1 MQPQGLDLID
11 IIHKGAI
18 ATYPLIL
25 LSIVSVAVV
34 FERLWSLRNIG
45 AITLRVTES
54 ILEPIKKGQRDLAI
68 AICKQN
74 SHSPAGRIFLNIL
87 ERDAGARLEVANSIA
102 AEAMFEENQ
111 KLKKHLWILGTVA
124 SSAPFI
130 GLLGTVVGIIKSFES
145 MAIAGTGGFAVVA
158 AGISEALVATALG
171 LAVAIIAVIFYNYFQ
186 TRISTLNGL
195 FRIQVGKI
203 RPEHERVRNSMAITP
218 LGGNDDSS
226 EIVAEINITPLTDIF
241 LVLLIIFMITSSA
254 MIESGG
260 KINLPKAV
268 ATQSESRGT
277 TVTITPK
284 HEIFV
289 DQKVVKEENLEKTLQ
304 DALTTRADKTVILR
318 GDKDVLLG
326 DTVKVMSIIKRAG
339 ASEIAIAAEAE
350 RKVR

>member
-1 MQPQGLDLID
+1 MEQQGLDLID

-34 FERLWSLRNIG
+34 FERLWSLRGIVSV
-45 AITLRVTES
+45 TLRITES
-54 ILEPIKKGQRDLAI
+54 ILDPIKRGQRDLAI

-87 ERDAGARLEVANSIA
+87 DREAGQRLEVTNNFA
-102 AEAMFEENQ
+102 AEAMFEETQ

-186 TRISTLNGL
+186 TRIATLNGL
-195 FRIQVGKI
+195 FRIEVAKI
-203 RPEHERVRNSMAITP
+203 LQHI
-218 LGGNDDSS
+218 
-226 EIVAEINITPLTDIF
+226 
-241 LVLLIIFMITSSA
+241 
-254 MIESGG
+254 SG
-260 KINLPKAV
+260 
-268 ATQSESRGT
+268 
-277 TVTITPK
+277 
-284 HEIFV
+284 
-289 DQKVVKEENLEKTLQ
+289 
-304 DALTTRADKTVILR
+304 
-318 GDKDVLLG
+318 
-326 DTVKVMSIIKRAG
+326 
-339 ASEIAIAAEAE
+339 
-350 RKVR
+350 

>member
-18 ATYPLIL
+18 ATYPLII

-45 AITLRVTES
+45 SATLRVTES

-74 SHSPAGRIFLNIL
+74 SHCPAGRIFLNVL
-87 ERDAGARLEVANSIA
+87 DREAAGLEVANNIA
-102 AEAMFEENQ
+102 TEAMFEETQ

-171 LAVAIIAVIFYNYFQ
+171 LGIAIIAVIFYNYFQ

-195 FRIQVGKI
+195 FRIQVGKVL
-203 RPEHERVRNSMAITP
+203 HSM
-218 LGGNDDSS
+218 G
-226 EIVAEINITPLTDIF
+226 V
-241 LVLLIIFMITSSA
+241 
-254 MIESGG
+254 
-260 KINLPKAV
+260 
-268 ATQSESRGT
+268 
-277 TVTITPK
+277 
-284 HEIFV
+284 
-289 DQKVVKEENLEKTLQ
+289 
-304 DALTTRADKTVILR
+304 
-318 GDKDVLLG
+318 
-326 DTVKVMSIIKRAG
+326 
-339 ASEIAIAAEAE
+339 
-350 RKVR
+350 